1 MTSPSPTQTAVL
13 KNVTFSFRPIKIVGF
28 FVRAVPWVFRFD
40 KGFCCKALKM
50 KVSVSDAALMMIATA
65 IVICSPILP
74 LFMQARPQVG
84 DIALVVASPWGD
96 AAWIANKA
104 GVQEVAP
111 ERAPLGVLVA
121 LESPESVSQLY
132 AHGAWL
138 VIDGERALE
147 ICAI

>member
-1 MTSPSPTQTAVL
+1 
-13 KNVTFSFRPIKIVGF
+13 
-28 FVRAVPWVFRFD
+28 
-40 KGFCCKALKM
+40 M
-50 KVSVSDAALMMIATA
+50 KVSVPDAALILVATA
-65 IVICSPILP
+65 IVVCSPILP

-84 DIALVVASPWGD
+84 DIALVVASPWGN
-96 AAWIANKA
+96 AAWIAQKA

-111 ERAPLGVLVA
+111 ERAPLGVLVT

-138 VIDGERALE
+138 VIDGERVLK

>member
-1 MTSPSPTQTAVL
+1 MLT
-13 KNVTFSFRPIKIVGF
+13 
-28 FVRAVPWVFRFD
+28 VFRFY
-40 KGFCCKALKM
+40 KGICCKALKM
-50 KVSVSDAALMMIATA
+50 KVAVPDAALMVAAMA
-65 IVICSPILP
+65 IVICSPVLP

-96 AAWIANKA
+96 AAWIADKA

-121 LESPESVSQLY
+121 LENPQNVTQLY

-138 VIDGERALE
+138 VIDGKRVLE
-147 ICAI
+147 LCAI

>member
-1 MTSPSPTQTAVL
+1 
-13 KNVTFSFRPIKIVGF
+13 
-28 FVRAVPWVFRFD
+28 
-40 KGFCCKALKM
+40 M
-50 KVSVSDAALMMIATA
+50 KVSVPDAALMVFISA

-96 AAWIANKA
+96 PVWIAKKA

-132 AHGAWL
+132 AYGAWL
-138 VIDGERALE
+138 VIDGERILE